1 MWSEEPER
9 ILNVLAEIR
18 KQNTLLVVDA
28 FPGHPVFAD
37 LAMPQPGRFNFV
49 VTSPRDDALLQ
60 AKRLY
65 AELPETK
72 HLVLNMSR
80 TLADRTGVQ
89 ADVILPFREN
99 WAANLDRHLA
109 DPILEV
115 IYPGWNRMAK

>member
-1 MWSEEPER
+1 M
-9 ILNVLAEIR
+9 A
-18 KQNTLLVVDA
+18 
-28 FPGHPVFAD
+28 
-37 LAMPQPGRFNFV
+37 QPGRFNFV

-60 AKRLY
+60 ARRLY

-89 ADVILPFREN
+89 ADVILPFREG
-99 WAANLDRHLA
+99 WAANLDGHLA
-109 DPILEV
+109 DPILEM